1 VKPRVEEK
9 HMTISNLATRHPLL
23 WAALWT
29 IACDGGGGGG
39 GGSQGDAGGSTG
51 EPVVDAGPDSG
62 EMVVDAR
69 VRPDARPPE
78 TDGPRPDPDDAR
90 VPAPDA
96 RLPDPDADV
105 TDPDAATPCEPGEV
119 RACESA
125 CAGSTETCIDGAFGP
140 CTPPAEQC
148 NGLDDDCDGQTDEGF
163 DVGADCVSGVGACEA
178 PGTTVCAADGQGV
191 LCGATPG
198 TPTLESCNGLDDDCD
213 GQIDADA
220 AGPVALECWDGPP
233 EALGVGACAAGLA
246 ICLDGSPGACGGQVL
261 PSPETCNGIDDDCD
275 GQIDEGEDGLALTEA
290 CYSGAAGTEQ
300 VGLCRGGLRICGPG
314 GAYGPCEGEVVPA
327 IEICDQ
333 SDNDCN
339 GAIDEVEGGCACE
352 PGARQACY
360 SGPVGTEGFGACAAG
375 VQICLPDGTGFG
387 PCEGQ
392 VLPGV
397 EACNG
402 ADDDCNGATDDAIAG
417 TGVRCDVG
425 IGACGA
431 VGETV
436 CDAGQARV
444 ICNAVPLAPQVERC
458 NALDDDCNGE
468 VDDGLGTGELC
479 RTGLGAC
486 AVEGV
491 RACDEQG
498 EVICRAPA
506 VEPGAEVCDGVDNDC
521 DGEIDDGLRLGEACS
536 VGIGACEA
544 SGVFAC
550 DDAGGVVCSVVP
562 GEAGLE
568 VCDGVDNDCDGETDE
583 ENPGGGEACE
593 TGLPGACGPGLTACV
608 EGAVA
613 CVQQVVPGPEACNGQ
628 DDDCNGV
635 PDDGP
640 DGMRLTR
647 PCYEGPAETE
657 GRGLC
662 QGGVSTCAGGAFG
675 ACEGQIL
682 PADEFCDSRDN
693 DCNGAADDVAAGSC
707 VCRPGEVRACY
718 GGPAGTQGIGL
729 CRSGT
734 QICAEDGLSFGPC
747 NGEVVPTGE
756 LCDGLDNN
764 CNGRD
769 DDAIA
774 GVGGAC
780 NAGVGDCNA
789 RGVFYCDA
797 ETGEIAC
804 GAQPGDPRPET
815 CDGRDNDCD
824 GTVDDGLNLGDA
836 CTVGVGA
843 CAATGV
849 RICSANGGVTCSV
862 QPRAPAAEIC
872 DAIDNDCD
880 GVVDDGLNLGAACA
894 VGTGACRAAGTLV
907 CGLGGA
913 VVCGA
918 QPSAP
923 QNEICDGLDNDCD
936 GAVDDGNPGGG
947 GDCNTGRPGVCAA
960 GTLACNGGALECRG
974 RANPA
979 AEVCDGA
986 DNDCD
991 GFTDEDDAGGALT
1004 RACYDGPAGSNG
1016 VGLCHGG
1023 FATCGNGRFGAC
1035 VGQVL
1040 PVVEICDT
1048 FDNDCDGTIDN
1059 PGGGAVCAC
1068 IPGTSRAC
1076 YSGPAGTQNVGVCRG
1091 GNQACLPD
1099 GSGYGPCNGQVL
1111 PGAEVCD
1118 GADNDCN
1125 GSRDDAPGAGQPCSN
1140 GVGECASAGRQVC
1153 DAAAGRLVCDA
1164 VPRAPAVET
1173 CDGLDNDCDGVNDDV
1188 AGLGDACQNG
1198 VGACTRAGRRV
1209 CDLAQRALRC
1219 DAVPGAPA
1227 AETCNGVDDDCDA
1240 AVDDG
1245 ALPGVGDDCQNGV
1258 GACEAVGLTVC
1269 AGAQGVVCG
1278 AVPLPPAEETC
1289 NGADDDCD
1297 GTVDDTP
1304 VDAGGACSEGIGACN
1319 RAGVVR
1325 CVQAELVCDAVPGA
1339 PAAELCD
1346 GLDNDCNEAVDDGR
1360 NCTVYTTCLDA
1371 YARGERQSGVYRIQ
1385 PTGQATPFDIHC
1397 DMETDGGGWT
1407 LIGSTVST
1415 TFNDDGTPTYYA
1427 DLATLAPVAG
1437 HAFVWEGLRNM
1448 GDRFDLRFACRDAV
1462 RAADAPMTVDLSF
1475 YRTGWYK
1482 EIITSSDATS
1492 CFNEADGTG
1501 QDMAPPARRNNV
1513 TGDTRPR
1520 GDQWNFG
1527 YLEGE
1532 DACGDTGDFTVDFDG
1547 RGMGDNRSDGTDWG
1561 EDDNARKCGRAGLA
1575 TGQWFM
1581 YARER
1586 RRVAVLGPD
1595 VAATLRGA
1603 GVPAETLD
1611 YADPDVAARID
1622 VRVYEAL
1629 VLGRY
1634 AFDWAQMTPALAEAI
1649 ATFAYEGGSIITES
1663 EGAALL
1669 VSDYGGDFVYGE
1681 GARPNVALYPGQVS
1695 GGVGPGLDTP
1705 VSNFAAGDPL
1715 FTGVAA
1721 PLRAG
1726 DGTENF
1732 VYTHPVE
1739 GEDTYLRTVATFPGD
1754 GEIFPAVDL
1763 PAVQRG
1769 RYCGGS
1775 IVFANFD
1782 YADAVDQP
1790 AVSTFLANAAR
1801 DALLSPFPALED
1813 PCPLPLRPGL
1823 LLCGGSTRDVS
1834 EFLRGGTVLDLQ
1846 AGCVPGADTQAILM
1860 TRGAVAQPGLFD
1872 PATLQAYVRNG
1883 GIVITELGSS
1893 DEVFNAVFGTNVPPG
1908 VAVGDCR
1915 NAVAPYVQMNPL
1927 ESFWDENRH
1936 TPPAAN
1942 RRGCGYDMQGYPGIT
1957 RLGGPNSQAVT
1968 LAYRDLGAG
1977 RVWLV
1982 EADWTAN
1989 TVVDA
1994 SMDPSRGLM
2003 HYMITHGRNPYD
2015 LARLPLAQ

>member
-1 VKPRVEEK
+1 
-9 HMTISNLATRHPLL
+9 MTISSLSGRHPLL

-39 GGSQGDAGGSTG
+39 GGSKGDVGGGSG
-51 EPVVDAGPDSG
+51 EPAVDAGPDSG
-62 EMVVDAR
+62 ETVFDGQP
-69 VRPDARPPE
+69 RPDARPPE
-78 TDGPRPDPDDAR
+78 TDGPPPDPDDAR
-90 VPAPDA
+90 SNADA
-96 RLPDPDADV
+96 RLPDPDAAKPSPDGEV
-105 TDPDAATPCEPGEV
+105 PDAAAPCEPGEV
-119 RACESA
+119 RICESA
-125 CAGSTETCIDGAFGP
+125 CAGSTETCVDGAFGP
-140 CTPPAEQC
+140 CTPPAELC
-148 NGLDDDCDGQTDEGF
+148 NGLDDDCDGEPDNGF

-178 PGTTVCAADGQGV
+178 PGTTVCAADGLV
-191 LCGATPG
+191 TVCGATPG
-198 TPTLESCNGLDDDCD
+198 TPALEICNGLDDDCD
-213 GQIDADA
+213 GRIDAEV
-220 AGPVALECWDGPP
+220 AGPLTLECWDGPP
-233 EALGVGACAAGLA
+233 EALGVGACAAGVA
-246 ICLDGSPGACGGQVL
+246 ICLDGAPGACGGQVL
-261 PSPETCNGIDDDCD
+261 PTPETCNGVDDDCD
-275 GQIDEGEDGLALTEA
+275 GQIDEGEDGLALTEV
-290 CYSGAAGTEQ
+290 CYTGEPGTAR
-300 VGLCRGGLRICGPG
+300 VGLCRDGLRICGPG
-314 GAYGPCEGEVVPA
+314 GAFGPCEGEIVPA

-333 SDNDCN
+333 GDNDCN
-339 GAIDEVEGGCACE
+339 GRVDEVAGGCACE

-360 SGPVGTEGFGACAAG
+360 SGPPGTEGFGACVAG
-375 VQICLPDGTGFG
+375 VQTCLPDGTTFG

-397 EACNG
+397 ETCNG
-402 ADDDCNGATDDAIAG
+402 ADDDCNGESDEAIAG
-417 TGVRCDVG
+417 TGVPCGAG
-425 IGACGA
+425 IGACGS
-431 VGETV
+431 VGATV
-436 CDAGQARV
+436 CDPAQAQV
-444 ICNAVPLAPQVERC
+444 VCDAIPLDPQVERC
-458 NALDDDCNGE
+458 NGVDDDCNGE
-468 VDDGLGTGELC
+468 VDDGFGLGEAC
-479 RTGLGAC
+479 RTGIGAC

-491 RACDEQG
+491 RACDDVG
-498 EVICRAPA
+498 EVACRAPA
-506 VEPGAEVCDGVDNDC
+506 VEPGVEVCDGVDNNC
-521 DGEIDDGLRLGEACS
+521 DGEIDDGLRLGEACE
-536 VGIGACEA
+536 VGVGGCAT
-544 SGVFAC
+544 SGVFQC
-550 DDAGGVVCSVVP
+550 DGAGGVVCSALP
-562 GEAGLE
+562 GEPGLE
-568 VCDGVDNDCDGETDE
+568 VCDSVDNDCDGETDE
-583 ENPGGGEACE
+583 ENPGGGDVCD
-593 TGLPGACGPGLTACV
+593 TGLPGACAPGLTACIA
-608 EGAVA
+608 GAVT
-613 CVQQVVPGPEACNGQ
+613 CVQQAGARPEACNGL

-635 PDDGP
+635 ADDGP
-640 DGMRLTR
+640 DGLRLTR
-647 PCYEGPAETE
+647 PCYDGPEGTA

-662 QGGVSTCAGGAFG
+662 QGGVSTCTGAEFG
-675 ACEGQIL
+675 ACEGQVL
-682 PADEFCDSRDN
+682 PANEFCDSRDN
-693 DCNGAADDVAAGSC
+693 DCNGTTDDVAAGTC
-707 VCRPGEVRACY
+707 ECRPGEVRACY
-718 GGPAGTQGIGL
+718 GGPAGTQGVGL
-729 CRSGT
+729 CRGGS
-734 QICAEDGLSFGPC
+734 QSCAADGLSFGPC
-747 NGEVVPTGE
+747 VGEVLPTGE

-764 CNGRD
+764 CNGRN
-769 DDAIA
+769 DDAIV

-797 ETGEIAC
+797 ETGEITC
-804 GAQPGDPRPET
+804 GAQPGDPRAEL

-824 GTVDDGLNLGDA
+824 GAVDDGLNLGDA
-836 CTVGVGA
+836 CRVGIGA
-843 CAATGV
+843 CASTGV
-849 RICSANGGVTCSV
+849 RVCGPDGGVTCSA
-862 QPRAPAAEIC
+862 QPRGPTAEVC
-872 DAIDNDCD
+872 DNIDNDCD
-880 GVVDDGLNLGAACA
+880 GLVDDGLNLGSACA
-894 VGTGACRAAGTLV
+894 AGTGACRAAGTLI
-907 CGLGGA
+907 CGVGGS
-913 VVCGA
+913 VICDA
-918 QPSAP
+918 QPGAP
-923 QNEICDGLDNDCD
+923 RNEICDGLDNDCD

-947 GDCNTGRPGVCAA
+947 GDCNTGRPGLCAA
-960 GTLACNGGALECRG
+960 GTLACSDGALACRG
-974 RANPA
+974 RLSPA
-979 AEVCDGA
+979 AELCDGA

-991 GFTDEDDAGGALT
+991 GFTDEDDVGGALT
-1004 RACYDGPAGSNG
+1004 RACYDGPPGSSG

-1040 PVVEICDT
+1040 PAAEICDT
-1048 FDNDCDGTIDN
+1048 FDNNCDGTVDN
-1059 PGGGAVCAC
+1059 PPDGAVCAC

-1076 YSGPAGTQNVGVCRG
+1076 YSGPAGTQNTGVCRG

-1111 PGAEVCD
+1111 PEAEVCD

-1125 GSRDDAPGAGQPCSN
+1125 GSRDDAPGTGQPCSN
-1140 GVGECASAGRQVC
+1140 GVGECAVAGRQIC
-1153 DAAAGRLVCDA
+1153 DAVAGRLTCDA
-1164 VPRAPAVET
+1164 VPGAPEVET

-1209 CDLAQRALRC
+1209 CDLALGALRC

-1240 AVDDG
+1240 VDDDG
-1245 ALPGVGDDCQNGV
+1245 VLPGVGDDCQSGI
-1258 GACEAVGLTVC
+1258 GACEAVGVTVC
-1269 AGAQGVVCG
+1269 GGARGVICG

-1289 NGADDDCD
+1289 NGVDDDCD
-1297 GTVDDTP
+1297 GSVDEAP
-1304 VDAGGACSEGIGACN
+1304 VDAGGACSAGVGACN
-1319 RAGVVR
+1319 RSGVLR
-1325 CVQAELVCDAVPGA
+1325 CVDAALVCDAVPGA
-1339 PAAELCD
+1339 PSPELCD
-1346 GLDNDCNEAVDDGR
+1346 NLDNDCDGAVDDGR
-1360 NCTVYTTCLDA
+1360 NCTIYTTCLDA
-1371 YARGERQSGVYRIQ
+1371 HARGERQSGVYRIR
-1385 PTGQATPFDIHC
+1385 PTGQAAAVDLYC
-1397 DMETDGGGWT
+1397 DMATDGGGWS
-1407 LIGSTVST
+1407 LIGSTLST

-1475 YRTGWYK
+1475 YRTGWYR

-1492 CFNEADGTG
+1492 CFNEADGSG
-1501 QDMAPPARRNNV
+1501 QDMAPPARRNNL
-1513 TGDTRPR
+1513 TGETRAR

-1561 EDDNARKCGRAGLA
+1561 EDDNSRKCGRAGLA

-1581 YARER
+1581 FARER

-1595 VAATLRGA
+1595 VAAALRAA

-1634 AFDWAQMTPALAEAI
+1634 ASDWARMTPALAEAI
-1649 ATFAYEGGSIITES
+1649 ATFALEGGSIITES

-1669 VSDYGGDFVYGE
+1669 VSDYGGDFVYAQ
-1681 GARPNVALYPGQVS
+1681 GARPNIALYPGQVS

-1705 VSNFAAGDPL
+1705 VSNFAAGDSL
-1715 FTGVAA
+1715 FTGVGA

-1726 DGTENF
+1726 IGTENF
-1732 VYTHPVE
+1732 VYTHPVD
-1739 GEDTYLRTVATFPGD
+1739 GENTYLRTVATFPGD
-1754 GEIFPAVDL
+1754 GQIFPAVDL

-1775 IVFANFD
+1775 VVFANFD
-1782 YADAVDQP
+1782 YGDAVDQP

-1801 DALLSPFPALED
+1801 DALLSPLSSLED
-1813 PCPLPLRPGL
+1813 PCPLPLRPDL
-1823 LLCGGSTRDVS
+1823 LLCGGSRRNVS
-1834 EFLRGGTVLDLQ
+1834 EFLRGGTALNLQ
-1846 AGCVPGADTQAILM
+1846 AGCTPDAQTQAILM

-1872 PATLQAYVRNG
+1872 PAVLQAYVRNG
-1883 GIVITELGSS
+1883 GIVITEYSSS

-1915 NAVAPYVQMNPL
+1915 NAVAPNTQMNPL

-1936 TPPAAN
+1936 TPPPTN
-1942 RRGCGYDMQGYPGIT
+1942 RRGCGFDMQGYPGIT

-1989 TVVDA
+1989 AVVDA

-2015 LARLPLAQ
+2015 LAR